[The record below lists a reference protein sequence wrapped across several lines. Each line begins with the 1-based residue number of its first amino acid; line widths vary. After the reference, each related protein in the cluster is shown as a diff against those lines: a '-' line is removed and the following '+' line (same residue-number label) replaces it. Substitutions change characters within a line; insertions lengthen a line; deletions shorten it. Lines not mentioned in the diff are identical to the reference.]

1 MSVLIRPATAPDCV
15 AVADI
20 YRHYVENTVIT
31 FDYDSPSAADWKAKR
46 ADLNAQRMPFVVAS
60 DETGAVVGFAYVA
73 QYRVKQ
79 AYAWT
84 VENTIYLSP
93 DHTGKGYG
101 TALMNGLLDAVRS
114 TSIRRIVAVIADV
127 PGTGSIALHTKAGFY
142 DVGRLRRIGYKHGAW
157 VDCMQMQLDVNES
170 DDPPT

>member
-1 MSVLIRPATAPDCV
+1 VTIRPATAPDCV
-15 AVADI
+15 AVAAI

-31 FDYDSPSAADWKAKR
+31 FDYESPTAAEWKAKR
-46 ADLNAQRMPFVVAS
+46 ANLNAERMPFLVAS
-60 DETGAVVGFAYVA
+60 DEGGTVVGFAYVA

-101 TALMNGLLDAVRS
+101 TALMNGLLEAVKK
-114 TSIRRIVAVIADV
+114 TSIRRVVAVIADV
-127 PGTGSIALHTKAGFY
+127 PDTGSVALHSRAGFY
-142 DVGRLRRIGYKHGAW
+142 DVGRLRRIGFKHGIW
-157 VDCMQMQLDVNES
+157 VDCVQMQFDVDDS
-170 DDPPT
+170 DDPPA

>member
-1 MSVLIRPATAPDCV
+1 VNVTIRPATAPDCV

-31 FDYDSPSAADWKAKR
+31 FDYESPTAAEWKAKR
-46 ADLNAQRMPFVVAS
+46 ANLNAERMPFLVAS
-60 DETGAVVGFAYVA
+60 DDSGTVVGFAYVA

-84 VENTIYLSP
+84 VENTIYLNP

-101 TALMNGLLDAVRS
+101 TALMNGLLEAVEK

-127 PGTGSIALHTKAGFY
+127 PDTGSIALHSRAGFY
-142 DVGRLRRIGYKHGAW
+142 DVGRLRRIGFKHGRW
-157 VDCMQMQLDVNES
+157 VDCVQMQFDVDDS